1 VTDVSE
7 RIVRAG
13 LVTLL
18 LFVAITAIFGAI
30 LVVPTLPIEWIKWG
44 PFTDYSVPAMALG
57 LVGLLSLIA
66 AGGVLMAPGPGV
78 VLAIAAGLA
87 MATFEIVEVLV
98 VGIALVEF
106 PDLFQS
112 WLQPIF
118 FSIGVFIAALGVD
131 LYRRMNV
138 RPRLVLRSPA

>member
-1 VTDVSE
+1 VSE

-138 RPRLVLRSPA
+138 SPRLVLRSPA

>member
-1 VTDVSE
+1 MSE

-138 RPRLVLRSPA
+138 SPRLVLRSPA

>member
-1 VTDVSE
+1 MSG
-7 RIVRAG
+7 RIVRIG

-18 LFVAITAIFGAI
+18 LFVAFTAIYGAI

-44 PFTDYSVPAMALG
+44 PFTDFSVPATALG
-57 LVGLLSLIA
+57 LVGLLSLVAAGAVIA
-66 AGGVLMAPGPGV
+66 APGTGAL
-78 VLAIAAGLA
+78 LAVAAGLA

-131 LYRRMNV
+131 LYRRNNV
-138 RPRLVLRSPA
+138 APRLVMRSPA